1 MPPDGN
7 LHLRNWPRQP
17 ESEQASSPK
26 KVQSGLR
33 ERRDEAVALL
43 GRVGPPAGGQ
53 RDLASTAVEQSAEGS
68 AAKLAASINKAVG
81 VRKLRDPDLR
91 PLPARC
97 CG

>member
-7 LHLRNWPRQP
+7 LHLRHWSRQP
-17 ESEQASSPK
+17 EREQASSPK
-26 KVQSGLR
+26 QVQTGLR
-33 ERRDEAVALL
+33 ERQDQAVALL
-43 GRVGPPAGGQ
+43 GRVGPSFGGQ
-53 RDLASTAVEQSAEGS
+53 RDLAGTAVKQSAEGS

-81 VRKLRDPDLR
+81 VRQLRDPDLR